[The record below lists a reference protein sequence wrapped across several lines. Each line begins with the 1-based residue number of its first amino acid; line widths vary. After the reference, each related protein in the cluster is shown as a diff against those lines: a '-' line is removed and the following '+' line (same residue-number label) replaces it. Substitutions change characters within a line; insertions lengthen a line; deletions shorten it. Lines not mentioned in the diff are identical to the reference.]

1 MIARPQTKL
10 RPYQIKLKSDIY
22 SAWGNHKNVLAVAPT
37 GAGKT
42 TIFADL
48 LKEHDG
54 YAAAIVHRKEL
65 VAQISLTLAREGVY
79 HTIIGDDKMS
89 KKITN
94 KHIKKY
100 GQSYILP
107 NSKIIVAGVITFVKR
122 AKALDFLYKQITLW
136 VQDEAH
142 HDLAENVWGSA
153 VKLMPNAKGI
163 GVTATPE
170 RADGKGLGSH
180 HEGIYDTMVTAP
192 TGRDLIELGYLCD
205 YTIVCDDSVDLEDV
219 PITAGGDF
227 SPVKASK
234 KTAGSTIVGD
244 VVQSYLQ
251 HAFGKRGITF
261 AVNVE
266 EATKIAIAFNTWGVK
281 AEVVH
286 AGTDAG
292 VRDDVIERF
301 ERGELLM
308 LVNVDLFGEGF
319 DVPMVEVVSMARGT
333 ASFGLF
339 AQQFGRALRPVYA
352 EGWPID
358 TTEQRLA
365 AIANGPKPKA
375 IIIDH
380 VGNVVARHGVPDA
393 RSNWTLDR
401 RDSGAKRKVDPNK
414 IMMRKCVNPICNL
427 AYEAYRIACPHC
439 HTQPKPVE
447 RKTPKQ
453 VDGDLVELSE
463 EVLKRMRGEIKSVD
477 LDIKDAHAKYSRFAS
492 SELMLAGMMKN
503 HKNRS
508 SQQKDLRD
516 TMADWGGYQQHF
528 GLNNREIQKRFYQA
542 FEIDVMTAKSL
553 GIKEAVKLKTKI
565 DDVLRIL
572 KDDVKRLG

>member
-1 MIARPQTKL
+1 MIARPATKL

-22 SAWGNHKNVLAVAPT
+22 SAWENFTNVLAVAPT

-42 TIFADL
+42 TIFSDL
-48 LKEHDG
+48 LKEHVG

-79 HTIIGDDKMS
+79 HTVIGDDKMS

-100 GQSYILP
+100 GQSYIVP

-122 AKALDFLYKQITLW
+122 AKQLDFLYKQITLW

-142 HDLAENVWGSA
+142 HDLADNVWGKA
-153 VKLMPNAKGI
+153 VKLMPNARGI

-170 RADGKGLGSH
+170 RADGKGLGSYH
-180 HEGIYDTMVTAP
+180 DGIYDTMVMAP
-192 TGRDLIELGYLCD
+192 TGRELINMGYLCD
-205 YTIVCDDSVDLEDV
+205 YKIICDDSVNLDDV

-227 SPVKASK
+227 SPIKASQ

-244 VVQSYLQ
+244 VVQSYLK
-251 HAFGKRGITF
+251 HAWGKRGITF

-266 EATKIAIAFNTWGVK
+266 EATKISIAFNTYGVK
-281 AEVVH
+281 SEVVH
-286 AGTDAG
+286 AGTDSG
-292 VRDDVIERF
+292 LRDDIIERF

-339 AQQFGRALRPVYA
+339 CQQFGRALRPVYA

-358 TTEQRLA
+358 TVEQRLA
-365 AIANGPKPKA
+365 AIANGPKPYA

-380 VGNVVARHGVPDA
+380 VGNVCARHGLPDS

-401 RDSGAKRKVDPNK
+401 RESGAKKKVDPNK
-414 IMMRKCVNPICNL
+414 IMMRKCINPICNL

-439 HTQPKPVE
+439 GAQPKPVL
-447 RKTPKQ
+447 RQTPKQ
-453 VDGDLVELSE
+453 VEGDLVELSE

-477 LDIKDAHAKYSRFAS
+477 LDVMQAHAKYSKFAT
-492 SELMLAGMMKN
+492 SEIILAGMMNN

-508 SQQKDLRD
+508 SQQKELRD
-516 TMADWGGYQQHF
+516 SMASWGGYQQHF

-542 FEIDVMTAKSL
+542 FEIDVMSAKSL
-553 GIKEAVKLKTKI
+553 GLKDAQKLKNKI
-565 DDVLRIL
+565 DAVLRIL
-572 KDDVKRLG
+572 RNDIKQVG